1 MKEMVFTV
9 MKKGDAI
16 LIILLFIFLFSGIL
30 LGFAAAFYITVNS
43 RFGASEIED
52 QRTQRTQQQDSGKSR
67 DVFAQKPEDKKTMET
82 APPTSS
88 AIAPQR
94 KIVLSFVGDCTL
106 GQGYGTSALH
116 DFSSVYKKNSK
127 EYFFS
132 GVRDVFASDDLTIV
146 NLEGPLTKSTTMRDK
161 PEEGPKYWF
170 QGPPEYA
177 GILSAGSV
185 EIANLSNNHTRDF
198 GEEGY
203 KDTKTALA
211 KAGVAYFGN
220 DDILTRQVRGV
231 SIGFFGLSASASAR
245 LIKARIAALRE
256 AGAQVIIASFHG
268 GSSLISYTPS
278 ASQRNAAYA
287 AIDNGATF
295 VVEHHPHVLQ
305 GIERYKNGVIAYSL
319 GNFCFGG
326 SIYPKDK
333 DTMIFQVEITKTPSR
348 LLCSYRVIPASV
360 SSRTDYNDFRPRVLS
375 GDKALSVME
384 KITSLSEELNS
395 ASSQTPNSGI
405 P

>member
-1 MKEMVFTV
+1 MVFTV

-16 LIILLFIFLFSGIL
+16 LIILLFIFLFSGIT
-30 LGFAAAFYITVNS
+30 LGFAAAFYISVNS
-43 RFGASEIED
+43 RFGSSEIQERQSQGVQRED
-52 QRTQRTQQQDSGKSR
+52 PFKSH
-67 DVFAQKPEDKKTMET
+67 DVSARKPEEKKTRKT
-82 APPTSS
+82 VPPASS
-88 AIAPQR
+88 AIAPPR

-106 GQGYGTSALH
+106 GQGYRTSALH

-132 GVRDVFASDDLTIV
+132 GVRHVFASDDLTIV
-146 NLEGPLTKSTTMRDK
+146 NLEGPLTNSTTMRDK

-203 KDTKTALA
+203 RDTKAALA

-231 SIGFFGLSASASAR
+231 SIGFFGLSASASAG

-268 GSSLISYTPS
+268 GSTLISYIPS
-278 ASQRNAAYA
+278 VSQRNAAYA

-305 GIERYKNGVIAYSL
+305 GIEHYKNGVIAYSL

-333 DTMIFQVEITKTPSR
+333 DTMIFQIEITKTPSR
-348 LLCSYRVIPASV
+348 LICSYKVIPASV

-375 GDKALSVME
+375 GDKALSVMG
-384 KITSLSEELNS
+384 KIASLSGELN
-395 ASSQTPNSGI
+395 AMSGTGTR
-405 P
+405 